1 MKHINLLLLVIF
13 LNTSL
18 LKILSNKIYLGKFSV
33 FSIISIKILVLL
45 VYYFSK
51 AIFIAYNIRLESN
64 ENIKKYEEMIKN
76 FM

>member
-33 FSIISIKILVLL
+33 FSIISIQILVLL